1 MIIIMTIQYS
11 CGDNI
16 GFGKTRYGLI
26 PFSAYNYYNR
36 IPLKTLQLFIL
47 LLIDDISTRQ
57 SYHVYSH
64 RWCEII
70 LHRLQLHLIK
80 LFPKSTIV
88 IKRGDDPFL
97 DYARLVYSNV
107 TICLASTFCLWPA
120 LSKLII
126 IILVLFYKYVY
137 IMIICSSCV

>member
-1 MIIIMTIQYS
+1 MIIIIIMLIMTIQYS
-11 CGDNI
+11 CGDYI

-70 LHRLQLHLIK
+70 LHRFQLHLIK

-88 IKRGDDPFL
+88 IKRGEDPFL

-126 IILVLFYKYVY
+126 IIIIGFFINTY
-137 IMIICSSCV
+137 IL